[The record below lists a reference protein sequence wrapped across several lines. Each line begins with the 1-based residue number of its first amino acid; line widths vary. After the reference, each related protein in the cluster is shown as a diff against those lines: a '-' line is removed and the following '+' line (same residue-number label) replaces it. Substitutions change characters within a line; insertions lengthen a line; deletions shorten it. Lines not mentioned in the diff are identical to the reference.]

1 MRHRIAV
8 RAKKY
13 LLLIVAVPLILG
25 LLGWF
30 VPAGKAP
37 SSYKATTTIALGN
50 YDDPDY
56 NYRSRVSVYLMSPE
70 FYQAHMP
77 DVWKAYRAD
86 LFPRLTVTQGK
97 SPLIQVTFTGPS
109 KKEAAL
115 GANQIASGFL
125 AADKVQY
132 QKHVAVVDES
142 ITRAQMTKS
151 DAAARAESDSLIY
164 TLKMK
169 KLSLKPAQLMEAADP
184 SRSSGSTVFT
194 SKKRALLG
202 IMLGLTLALAWL
214 ALPELVRPG
223 EKDQEVRS

>member
-8 RAKKY
+8 RVKKY
-13 LLLIVAVPLILG
+13 FLFIVAVPLILG

-56 NYRSRVSVYLMSPE
+56 NYRSRVSVYLMSPK
-70 FYQAHMP
+70 FYQVHMP
-77 DVWKAYRAD
+77 DVWKAYGSD
-86 LFPRLTVTQGK
+86 LIPRLTVIQGK

-115 GANQIASGFL
+115 GANRIASGFL
-125 AADKVQY
+125 AIDKAQY
-132 QKHVAVVDES
+132 QKHVAVVNES
-142 ITRAQMTKS
+142 MARAQTIQSNSAARSKS
-151 DAAARAESDSLIY
+151 DALIY

-184 SRSSGSTVFT
+184 SQSSGTTVFT

-202 IMLGLTLALAWL
+202 IMLGVTLVLAWL
-214 ALPELVRPG
+214 ALPELIRP
-223 EKDQEVRS
+223 